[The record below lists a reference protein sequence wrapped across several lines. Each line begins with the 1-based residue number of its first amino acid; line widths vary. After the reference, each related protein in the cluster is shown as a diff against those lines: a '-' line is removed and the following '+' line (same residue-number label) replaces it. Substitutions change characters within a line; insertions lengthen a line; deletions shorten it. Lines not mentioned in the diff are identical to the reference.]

1 MIRTLVVADFLP
13 ASGVTTFVENAFL
26 KQRQGFSF
34 SALAIAGD
42 ESNKL
47 HFEKAGWTFTDISP
61 ANKNYIRHIKDWLKF
76 ARRNKHAFDIV
87 YFNYSASWNILPIF
101 FCKFIMHAKIVVHGH
116 NTYFGTEIHGVKK
129 FALTVFHLIGKQIA
143 ATFLIDSFVAVSNEA
158 AKWMFPSRIL
168 RKNRVEV
175 IPNGIDLSDYTFKRA
190 TRVKVRE
197 ALDVQNKIV
206 YATIG
211 VLEMRK
217 NISFA
222 LDIFAAIIRR
232 NPNSVLLVIG
242 DGTQREMLKQKARR
256 LELGDSVRFL
266 GRRKDLA
273 QLYNAI
279 DVLLFPSLNE
289 GLSFT
294 LIEAQANSLP
304 VYVSDRVPL
313 GNYLPNLVH
322 VVKLSESSDSWS
334 KRITATE
341 KHVRVDE
348 SKRMKK
354 IGYDQLDMRE
364 HVLHLLEALQGGNTE

>member
-1 MIRTLVVADFLP
+1 
-13 ASGVTTFVENAFL
+13 
-26 KQRQGFSF
+26 
-34 SALAIAGD
+34 
-42 ESNKL
+42 
-47 HFEKAGWTFTDISP
+47 
-61 ANKNYIRHIKDWLKF
+61 
-76 ARRNKHAFDIV
+76 
-87 YFNYSASWNILPIF
+87 
-101 FCKFIMHAKIVVHGH
+101 MHAKIVVHGH

-334 KRITATE
+334 K
-341 KHVRVDE
+341 
-348 SKRMKK
+348 
-354 IGYDQLDMRE
+354 GLLQLKNMCELMNRSE
-364 HVLHLLEALQGGNTE
+364 